1 MSKSWSKTT
10 RYFVLAVAL
19 AAIVWFLVAAN
30 GLVGPLVIAALL
42 AYVLNPMVSIVNN
55 STKLPRTWVVLLVY
69 LASIAGLVTAGIV
82 FIPLIPSQIT
92 LFLQELQEIQIE
104 LEASIPPS
112 IGYGDFQISLANLLQ
127 VPPLAANLFQPDTDI
142 IITAVQSATTNLG
155 WILVILVTTYYLL
168 KDWEQFRD
176 WILGWAPDEYQYD
189 AQRLYFEIRD
199 VWQRYLRG
207 QLRLML
213 FVGVLTWL
221 GSAAI
226 GLPGAVAFGILAGL
240 FDVVLSVGPA
250 IVMGVAALVALYS
263 GSLLFPNMHPVA
275 FMTLVIAIYSG
286 IQGIE
291 NIWLRPRIMGQ
302 QLKIHPAVLFVAVIG
317 SLALGGVV
325 VALIIIPVIGSVG
338 ILGRYIYSKILDIHP
353 WPDLPAGG
361 VGETAVSQQPQP
373 APTATKAT
381 PKPVNQPVTTASKTP
396 ST

>member
-1 MSKSWSKTT
+1 MSRSWSKTT
-10 RYFVLAVAL
+10 RYFVLALSL
-19 AAIVWFLVAAN
+19 AAIVWFISAAN

-42 AYVLNPMVSIVNN
+42 AYVLNPLVNLVNN

-69 LASIAGLVTAGIV
+69 LLSIAALVTTAII
-82 FIPLIPSQIT
+82 FIPLVPDQLT
-92 LFLQELQEIQIE
+92 LFLQELQEIQQE
-104 LEASIPPS
+104 LEASLPQS
-112 IGYGDFQISLANLLQ
+112 IGFGGFEISLTNLLQ
-127 VPPLAANLFQPDTDI
+127 VPQVSTNLFQPDTDI

-155 WILVILVTTYYLL
+155 WVLVILVTTYYLL
-168 KDWEQFRD
+168 KDWPLFRE

-213 FVGVLTWL
+213 FVGILTWL

-226 GLPGAVAFGILAGL
+226 GLPGAIAFGILAGL

-263 GSLLFPNMHPVA
+263 GSLLYPNMNNVV
-275 FMTLVIAIYSG
+275 FMLLVFAVYGG
-286 IQGIE
+286 IQTVE

-338 ILGRYIYSKILDIHP
+338 ILGRYTYSKILDIHP
-353 WPDLPAGG
+353 WPDLPPSPHEEAHRGDVCWRG
-361 VGETAVSQQPQP
+361 CAPGPGP
-373 APTATKAT
+373 AL
-381 PKPVNQPVTTASKTP
+381 
-396 ST
+396 

>member
-1 MSKSWSKTT
+1 MSRSWSKTT
-10 RYFVLAVAL
+10 RYFVLALSL
-19 AAIVWFLVAAN
+19 AAIVWFISAAN

-42 AYVLNPMVSIVNN
+42 AYVLNPLVNLVNN

-69 LASIAGLVTAGIV
+69 LLSIAALVTTAII
-82 FIPLIPSQIT
+82 FIPLVPDQLT
-92 LFLQELQEIQIE
+92 LFLQELQEIQQE
-104 LEASIPPS
+104 LEASLPQS
-112 IGYGDFQISLANLLQ
+112 IGFGGFEISLTNLLQ
-127 VPPLAANLFQPDTDI
+127 VPQVSTNLFQPDTDI

-155 WILVILVTTYYLL
+155 WVLVILVTTYYLL
-168 KDWEQFRD
+168 KDWPLFRE

-213 FVGVLTWL
+213 FVGILTWL

-226 GLPGAVAFGILAGL
+226 GLPGAIAFGILAGL

-263 GSLLFPNMHPVA
+263 GSLLYPNMNNVV
-275 FMTLVIAIYSG
+275 FMLLVFAVYGG
-286 IQGIE
+286 IQTVE

-338 ILGRYIYSKILDIHP
+338 ILGRYTYSKILDIHP
-353 WPDLPAGG
+353 WPDLPPSPHEEE
-361 VGETAVSQQPQP
+361 ETAVSPS
-373 APTATKAT
+373 AP
-381 PKPVNQPVTTASKTP
+381 PVKTTSNG
-396 ST
+396 S